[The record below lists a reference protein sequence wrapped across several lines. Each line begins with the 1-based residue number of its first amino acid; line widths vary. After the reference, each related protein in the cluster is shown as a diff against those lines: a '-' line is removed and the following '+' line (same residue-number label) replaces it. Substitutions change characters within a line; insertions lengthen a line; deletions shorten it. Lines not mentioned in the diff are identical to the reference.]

1 MGFTLCAFIVV
12 CHLEPSAAEAA
23 LHIEALVGLAAV
35 EDRLVAANLL
45 GDEVEG
51 LDQAQAELLALLVLG
66 DGDIFDVSDEAEV
79 VDTAGRERRM
89 LACAQ
94 PKIGK

>member
-1 MGFTLCAFIVV
+1 MGFTLCALVVV
-12 CHLEPSAAEAA
+12 CHLETSAAEAA
-23 LHIEALVGLAAV
+23 LDIEALVRLTAV

-79 VDTAGRERRM
+79 VDAAGRERN
-89 LACAQ
+89 AY
-94 PKIGK
+94 